1 MARNIFL
8 LFLGIFGMVT
18 GTIIS
23 VIDIVDFF
31 VYPPPEGNYPRCNDT
46 TPVNLTMQSFWTT
59 SLHLDQYI
67 LDRSHINYEQ
77 SVDLHILH
85 KRKDHGISNT
95 TTKTWSIVKH

>member
-1 MARNIFL
+1 MAAAIPRIELFISLIGAVASLTLAVIAPSIIHTVVFWNDFTGTFGKIKMARNIFL

-46 TPVNLTMQSFWTT
+46 TPVNLTMQSF
-59 SLHLDQYI
+59 
-67 LDRSHINYEQ
+67 
-77 SVDLHILH
+77 
-85 KRKDHGISNT
+85 
-95 TTKTWSIVKH
+95 